1 MTIGENIKRIRE
13 RNNLTQKQLAYLSH
27 ISEGMI
33 KQYETNVRTPKQ
45 DKVNQ
50 IAAALDVNPEVLA
63 VPKNVVGEDM
73 HALFR
78 VFRNKNGKFDT
89 AGNPQFNL
97 PDIALWFDEWKKY
110 QNTIAN
116 ADLLSDKTER
126 DALIAQAEDRFN
138 YWMDIYPRSA
148 SLNHSFDDLYE
159 EHRRKIEKSSRK

>member
-1 MTIGENIKRIRE
+1 MRF
-13 RNNLTQKQLAYLSH
+13 Q
-27 ISEGMI
+27 
-33 KQYETNVRTPKQ
+33 
-45 DKVNQ
+45 
-50 IAAALDVNPEVLA
+50 
-63 VPKNVVGEDM
+63 KNVVGEDM

-110 QNTIAN
+110 QDTIAS

-159 EHRRKIEKSSRK
+159 EHRRKIEKLSRK

>member
-97 PDIALWFDEWKKY
+97 PDIAL
-110 QNTIAN
+110 
-116 ADLLSDKTER
+116 
-126 DALIAQAEDRFN
+126 
-138 YWMDIYPRSA
+138 MV
-148 SLNHSFDDLYE
+148 
-159 EHRRKIEKSSRK
+159 